1 VGRGMTEPERPG
13 ADRWVPHGAGI
24 PPLRE
29 AVQECRGCELWEGAT
44 QAVFGDGAD
53 KARIM
58 LVGEQPGDR
67 EDLAGEPF
75 VGPAGRLLDDAL
87 ERAGISRDDVYVTN
101 AVKHFRFEQRGKRRI
116 HEKPGIVHI
125 DACRPWLE
133 AEVRAVDPRVVVCL
147 GATAAR
153 AVLGRVVRIGAE
165 RGIPIPHASRVVVI
179 TTHPS
184 ALLRI
189 TDRSER
195 EDGIDA
201 LAGDLRVAAREAGD
215 P

>member
-1 VGRGMTEPERPG
+1 MTEPERPG
-13 ADRWVPHGAGI
+13 ADRWVPDTARI
-24 PPLRE
+24 ARLRE
-29 AVQECRGCELWEGAT
+29 AVQGCRGCELWQNAT
-44 QAVFGDGAD
+44 QAVFGDGAG
-53 KARIM
+53 KARIL

-75 VGPAGRLLDDAL
+75 VGPAGQVLDEAL
-87 ERAGISRDDVYVTN
+87 ERAGIRREDVYVTN

-133 AEVRAVDPRVVVCL
+133 AEMRAVDPRVVVCL
-147 GATAAR
+147 GATAGR

-165 RGIPIPHASRVVVI
+165 RGKPIPHASRVVVI

-184 ALLRI
+184 ALLRV
-189 TDRSER
+189 TGRSER
-195 EDGIDA
+195 EAGVEA
-201 LAGDLRVAAREAGD
+201 LAGDLRVAARAAETL
-215 P
+215 